1 MIQRTLAFRCFLLF
15 LREDLGWS
23 RLLFD
28 LAIIPIDIGLY
39 KKEAAYNKYMMKKGP
54 LYFNY

>member
-1 MIQRTLAFRCFLLF
+1 
-15 LREDLGWS
+15 
-23 RLLFD
+23 LFD